1 VHCAPVA
8 ESWADGKQI
17 LHHLNLETR
26 PGKIHATIA
35 IFKSDMVANRRRN
48 ELAPRRPPENL
59 PSLVDLTPVIDEI
72 VLAGLPLE
80 ESYAQ
85 NIELSGR
92 KIPSL
97 VAWNSLFDR
106 VSFASCEISS
116 FRLRDVRLV
125 KCDLSNAILHG
136 FEASR
141 VELIECRLIGMRAIE
156 CHWQDVLV
164 ENCDMRYAQLSD
176 GKARS
181 CEFRECHLG
190 ETDLRGADL
199 EGAIFANVLL
209 HRADLSRAKLRGA
222 DLRGAEIEGIT
233 VRAEDL
239 RGAIVSV
246 VQAVDLARLLG
257 LIIK

>member
-1 VHCAPVA
+1 M
-8 ESWADGKQI
+8 G
-17 LHHLNLETR
+17 
-26 PGKIHATIA
+26 
-35 IFKSDMVANRRRN
+35 ANRRRN

-59 PSLVDLTPVIDEI
+59 PSLVDLTPVIDEM
-72 VLAGLPLE
+72 VLSGMPLE
-80 ESYAQ
+80 ESLAQ
-85 NIELSGR
+85 NIELSER

-125 KCDLSNAILHG
+125 KCDLSNAVLRG

-141 VELIECRLIGMRAIE
+141 VELIECRLIGMRATE

-164 ENCDMRYAQLSD
+164 ENCDMRYAQLTD

-181 CEFRECHLG
+181 CEFRACHLG
-190 ETDLRGADL
+190 EADLRGADL
-199 EGAIFANVLL
+199 EGAIFTNVML
-209 HRADLSRAKLRGA
+209 HRADLSRAKLRGT

-233 VRAEDL
+233 VQAEDL

>member
-1 VHCAPVA
+1 
-8 ESWADGKQI
+8 
-17 LHHLNLETR
+17 
-26 PGKIHATIA
+26 
-35 IFKSDMVANRRRN
+35 
-48 ELAPRRPPENL
+48 L
-59 PSLVDLTPVIDEI
+59 PSLECLTQVVDET

-80 ESYAQ
+80 ESCAQ
-85 NIELSGR
+85 NIDLPGR

-106 VSFASCEISS
+106 VSFANCEISS

-125 KCDLSNAILHG
+125 KCDLSNTVLRS

-164 ENCDMRYAQLSD
+164 ENCDMRYAQLND
-176 GKARS
+176 GKTRS
-181 CEFRECHLG
+181 CEFKACHLG
-190 ETDLRGADL
+190 EADFRGTDL
-199 EGAIFANVLL
+199 EGAIFANVML

-222 DLRGAEIEGIT
+222 DLRGAEIEGVT

-239 RGAIVSV
+239 RGAIVSM

-257 LIIK
+257 LVIKQRRSQVVNDSGIDFVKSG